1 MKIYVH
7 IGTHKTGTKSIQWFL
22 TEHAEQL
29 ALEGL
34 LGPKAGTMK
43 QIPGHHRLGRDLV
56 PGPCPDNVVE
66 DGEGMLE
73 ALLAELRTSTAHT
86 AVISSER
93 FHHLLDAPENLRAM
107 EEVLRKEGHTLE
119 YLMFARK
126 ADGFAK
132 SLYWQL
138 SVRSGMPWSFSRFV
152 VHALV
157 RGRIRWK
164 GYLYHFNLRRYQ
176 QVWQAISGFPLHVFS
191 YDEAAAGDGVVP
203 IFLRIVGASET
214 LQAVGRAAKVRN
226 RGKILMAP
234 ASQRLAS
241 MLLRAR
247 FTPPVYAPIPGAA
260 GQDR

>member
-1 MKIYVH
+1 MRIYFH

-22 TEHAEQL
+22 QEHAEQL
-29 ALEGL
+29 AQEGFL
-34 LGPKAGTMK
+34 IPRAGTTT
-43 QIPGHHRLGRDLV
+43 QIAGHHRLARDLV
-56 PGPCPDNVVE
+56 PGPCPDNVIE

-73 ALLAELRTSTAHT
+73 VLLAELRASDATT
-86 AVISSER
+86 AVISSEI
-93 FHHLLDAPENLRAM
+93 FHHLLDWPEKIRAM

-157 RGRIRWK
+157 RGTIRWK

-176 QVWQAISGFPLHVFS
+176 QVWQTISAFPLHVFS

-203 IFLRIVGASET
+203 VFLSVIGASAA
-214 LQAVGRAAKVRN
+214 LQAAGRAAKVRN
-226 RGKILMAP
+226 RGKTLMAP
-234 ASQRLAS
+234 ATQRLAS

-247 FTPPVYAPIPGAA
+247 FTPPVYAPLPAPA
-260 GQDR
+260 DQDR